1 MGFAEEFGHDIPPD
15 DWNGGNGRRSNKNYF
30 SGTNPLF
37 STVNRKFLEIV
48 CETDKAY
55 LLLFAEGKAWVPISQ
70 VSLNREDLVIYLPFW
85 LFNKLQ
91 YIKEE

>member
-37 STVNRKFLEIV
+37 NKMTIKFLGV
-48 CETDKAY
+48 VAETDKAY
-55 LLLFAEGKAWVPISQ
+55 LLWLNQGNAWVPKKQ
-70 VSLNREDLVIYLPFW
+70 VTLDVDNLNVSLPVW
-85 LFNKLQ
+85 LYRKLEF
-91 YIKEE
+91 IKE